1 MYLMNRD
8 FQIGRA
14 RMEDRLRRAERA
26 RVAAE
31 ALAGAGAD
39 GRKVGRDA
47 PVAAL
52 TICDATCEQA
62 EVACDAA

>member
-31 ALAGAGAD
+31 ALAGAD
-39 GRKVGRDA
+39 GRTVTREA

-52 TICDATCEQA
+52 TICDASCEQA
-62 EVACDAA
+62 EVTCDAA

>member
-8 FQIGRA
+8 FEIGRA

-31 ALAGAGAD
+31 ALAGAD
-39 GRKVGRDA
+39 GRRSPQNA
-47 PVAAL
+47 AVAAV
-52 TICDATCEQA
+52 TICDASCEQTD
-62 EVACDAA
+62 VVRDAA

>member
-26 RVAAE
+26 RVAE
-31 ALAGAGAD
+31 ALAGAD
-39 GRKVGRDA
+39 GRTVTRDA

-52 TICDATCEQA
+52 TICDASCEQA